1 MLKPKKI
8 IDKVMSGLITKLN
21 SCSLGRNLSPPS
33 L

>member
-1 MLKPKKI
+1 
-8 IDKVMSGLITKLN
+8 MSGLITKLN